1 MHSFSITYFR
11 FSKNIA
17 SVDDIIFNLNW
28 KEWPIS
34 GERMSS
40 FVLCDNV
47 LRGLSRVVE
56 LKEKFLLGKAFSC
69 FFHDSSFFFYFRKF
83 LLGGTSKLQIIFQFG
98 CQRGVK
104 CRLDR
109 SFKFSSA
116 MIKS

>member
-1 MHSFSITYFR
+1 ME
-11 FSKNIA
+11 K
-17 SVDDIIFNLNW
+17 
-28 KEWPIS
+28 
-34 GERMSS
+34 GCC
-40 FVLCDNV
+40 FVLCANV

-56 LKEKFLLGKAFSC
+56 LKKTFCWVKHFLVFSTIGL
-69 FFHDSSFFFYFRKF
+69 FFFYFREF
-83 LLGGTSKLQIIFQFG
+83 LLGGTSKLHLIFQFG

>member
-1 MHSFSITYFR
+1 M
-11 FSKNIA
+11 
-17 SVDDIIFNLNW
+17 L
-28 KEWPIS
+28 
-34 GERMSS
+34 S
-40 FVLCDNV
+40 FVLCGNV

-56 LKEKFLLGKAFSC
+56 LKKKNLCWVKHFLVFSTIRL
-69 FFHDSSFFFYFRKF
+69 FLFYFREF